1 LRFDF
6 RIKSNR
12 KGGTVANIKSAKKRM
27 KTNEKRRRTNTQAKS
42 AVRTEAKKVQKSL
55 DSKEAKDPA
64 VLSSVF
70 AGFVKKID
78 KAAAKGVFHWKT
90 AARRKSR
97 LARKVNAAA
106 GPQA

>member
-1 LRFDF
+1 M
-6 RIKSNR
+6 
-12 KGGTVANIKSAKKRM
+12 ANIKSAKKRM

-78 KAAAKGVFHWKT
+78 KNLYVHNVENIET
-90 AARRKSR
+90 LENTIVSIRER
-97 LARKVNAAA
+97 LECN
-106 GPQA
+106 

>member
-1 LRFDF
+1 M
-6 RIKSNR
+6 
-12 KGGTVANIKSAKKRM
+12 ANIKSAQKRI
-27 KTNEKRRRTNTQAKS
+27 KTNEKRREKNTQVKS
-42 AVRTEAKKVQKSL
+42 SVRTEVKKVQKAL

-70 AGFVKKID
+70 SDFVKKID

-90 AARRKSR
+90 AARKKSR

-106 GPQA
+106 GR